1 MSLPFP
7 GTKVRGSTTGKPIM
21 ALLDL
26 LGRTWGLGIIW
37 NLHQG
42 PATFRQLQR
51 RCEHISPTLLN
62 SRLKEFKELNLIEL
76 CDEGYQLSTLGDEL
90 FGMIKPMEIW
100 SKKWSQ
106 SLSGEREYKIENK
119 VEMKSKELLKQDRNV

>member
-42 PATFRQLQR
+42 PATFRQLQQ
-51 RCEHISPTLLN
+51 RCEQISPTLLN
-62 SRLKEFKELNLIEL
+62 SRLKELKVLNLIEL

-90 FGMIKPMEIW
+90 FGIIKPMGIW
-100 SKKWSQ
+100 SKKWAQ
-106 SLSGEREYKIENK
+106 SLSDELEHEIENK
-119 VEMKSKELLKQDRNV
+119 IEMNSKEQLTQDRNA